1 MKLTNKELLYDI
13 LWMLAG
19 NITLAM
25 GVAWFILPN
34 DVLTGGLA
42 GVAVALEPIIHVNP
56 EMFINVMTVVLFLVG
71 APILGKKFAT
81 KTIFCTI
88 CYPVMLSLMTFKAS
102 ARATSIP
109 AKTPSAYS
117 SVPLF
122 ISLDISLAVSIIST
136 FFS

>member
-56 EMFINVMTVVLFLVG
+56 EMFINVMTVVLFLV
-71 APILGKKFAT
+71 
-81 KTIFCTI
+81 
-88 CYPVMLSLMTFKAS
+88 
-102 ARATSIP
+102 
-109 AKTPSAYS
+109 
-117 SVPLF
+117 
-122 ISLDISLAVSIIST
+122 
-136 FFS
+136 